1 MISHAKRISK
11 HYFPGIL
18 RNPSISGVYFKAII
32 APSISGNTTHATV
45 IISKKHAKLA
55 VTRNSF
61 RRIVFKMISDHLK
74 TLPKKSIIFV
84 MQKSIVHEK
93 TVLGR
98 KNAAIELSNDV
109 NDIITQ
115 IVKKYA
121 KNN

>member
-32 APSISGNTTHATV
+32 APSISGSTTHAAV
-45 IISKKHAKLA
+45 IISKKYAKLA
-55 VTRNSF
+55 VTRNHF
-61 RRIVFKMISDHLK
+61 RRTVFKVISDHLK

-84 MQKSIVHEK
+84 MQKPITHEK
-93 TVLGR
+93 TLLGR
-98 KNAAIELSNDV
+98 KNVAVELSNDI

-115 IVKKYA
+115 IHKKYA